1 MGTVNEM
8 QFPDLIQEK
17 DKLVATFSRE
27 HNVPLQDIRVIAA
40 PYRISPLGAH
50 IDHQGGPV
58 LGMTINAYSLLAYV
72 PDDNGRVTLRSEN
85 YPGQVQFNLHQNPA
99 SAGSFWGS
107 YARAAA
113 LALNQDM
120 QLEHGIH
127 GIISGMLPKLH

>member
-8 QFPDLIQEK
+8 QFPELIQEK

-58 LGMTINAYSLLAYV
+58 LGMTINAYFNSMGA
-72 PDDNGRVTLRSEN
+72 NWRIIFN
-85 YPGQVQFNLHQNPA
+85 AGQAISSVKSTAFN
-99 SAGSFWGS
+99 
-107 YARAAA
+107 AA
-113 LALNQDM
+113 
-120 QLEHGIH
+120 
-127 GIISGMLPKLH
+127 

>member
-1 MGTVNEM
+1 M

-17 DKLVATFSRE
+17 EKLVAAFSRE
-27 HNVPLQDIRVIAA
+27 HKVPLRDIRVIAA